1 MSYCIDLNPKQ
12 TKQVWTPLKKPPHPG
27 SVHILSDDALLVL
40 AALREAHWKKIED
53 QQRRC
58 QRSTDGRSYYT
69 QIYAQSFKTEK
80 VDAGPEDRTNLTN
93 TKNDPGPGTVSQVDS
108 SQPHAQL
115 ENFDGDFGNSGTTPT
130 ISIDLVSTVKTEP
143 EGESLSSSKTHN
155 FKDPDEQSGKN
166 RFQLQM
172 LPNQVQR
179 KHEIIVHHQQTK
191 GSDDCKLRPGPS
203 KSDAHSSKLTACLS
217 SHPPTISRYLPSL
230 QNVIGDASQ
239 GLRIS
244 TRTHSLQV
252 SRSQSA
258 EDVEELEGHPTLPMS
273 RTVPSKQNTIGVN
286 SGGSG
291 IFSGAQPLL
300 VSRCLLST
308 EDVEELEGHATLPIS
323 RTVSSICIK
332 QNTIGVN
339 SGGSGIFSGAQP
351 HLVSRCSLS
360 SEDVEEPDGHRVI
373 PSVSKT
379 TPPLQNMPGFVDRSL
394 SQGSRTSLRTCHIP
408 VASDLSSAE
417 DTEGLDDPAAVRDR
431 QQNLSISS
439 KMVTFNTASECPKET
454 IALKLARTEKS
465 LPENQNSVSKGSS
478 SVDVKQLSTHA
489 GSRGRTHHR
498 QTPKPSKRGNICSI
512 GSTSSDAPTA
522 VKKRVIPTF
531 HRTASG
537 LKEKPKNKTGTLS
550 QMSIEQ
556 VMGTNRI
563 SGAPVP
569 AKTITSMSPS
579 ELAKL
584 QEIVSESSE
593 MLMMLTYT
601 DGSTQLREP
610 NEPRKRALS
619 SLHEDG
625 VANSVL
631 VAVQRKAAKKEY
643 MFVSFPLAGLHVGKE
658 NASEATRNV
667 LLEILQS
674 NTRKVCF
681 DAQELMHAIIIN
693 YRLDPQSGCNKWV
706 IMDPKIACWLLDP
719 DNPPVTFSG
728 MLKTFL
734 AGKYNDQTPNNH
746 LAHLELL
753 GPVIGDLTNKLQRK
767 NLWELFI
774 NLEVPLIPILDEI
787 KDVER
792 QCYKKA
798 GHPFQIT
805 SHIQLRQVLFD
816 ELKLDELCP
825 GQKLARTNVQNL
837 KSTSEMVLHKLKD
850 LHPLPELV
858 LTHRQLVK
866 LKSTYLDGLSDYVS
880 GGYIHTSW
888 DQTSAASGRLQS
900 SNPNIQNIPKQ
911 PLQVHKDANGSVVN
925 ESTVSSTA
933 PATTLWMREP
943 FFSHEGWSFIA
954 ADFQSI
960 ELRILA
966 HLSQDAV
973 LLKVF
978 NDAGSTDIFVQLT
991 CEWLG
996 LNLED
1001 VKTGDRERTKRIVYS
1016 VIYGVGAERLAE
1028 TLNDT
1033 KENAKAF
1040 TKSFLVKF
1048 KGVNTFAQR
1057 CISEC
1062 QRHGHVKTIFHRHR
1076 LISNISSQN
1085 FHVRSHAERQAVN
1098 FVIQG
1103 SAADICKLAM
1113 IHIMTVLSE
1122 RNTVRARLLVQ
1133 IHDELLFEVHD
1144 EDINEVKDILKTV
1157 MESTPTL
1164 GESICQLKVPL
1175 PVSLSYGKTWG
1186 HLKQVV

>member
-1 MSYCIDLNPKQ
+1 MKSTELQ
-12 TKQVWTPLKKPPHPG
+12 ELTASEPLSLEEEYEMQKSWFQDENKCTFIMLDKGKWASSTDEIESMCGDVNLFFNDPDEPSIAEIEIMVAESSSRG
-27 SVHILSDDALLVL
+27 KGFGKEALLIMMHYGMDSLKVSRYVAKIGEKNKVSL
-40 AALREAHWKKIED
+40 GLFKKLGFQETSVSKVF
-53 QQRRC
+53 QEV
-58 QRSTDGRSYYT
+58 TLELEVKDGRSYYT

-332 QNTIGVN
+332 HNTIGVN

-774 NLEVPLIPILDEI
+774 NLEVPLIPIL
-787 KDVER
+787 
-792 QCYKKA
+792 A
-798 GHPFQIT
+798 GMEVQG
-805 SHIQLRQVLFD
+805 IQVNQKMLISYSNILKVLFD

-837 KSTSEMVLHKLKD
+837 KSTSEMV
-850 LHPLPELV
+850 
-858 LTHRQLVK
+858 
-866 LKSTYLDGLSDYVS
+866 
-880 GGYIHTSW
+880 
-888 DQTSAASGRLQS
+888 
-900 SNPNIQNIPKQ
+900 NIQNIPKQ

-925 ESTVSSTA
+925 
-933 PATTLWMREP
+933 
-943 FFSHEGWSFIA
+943 
-954 ADFQSI
+954 DFQSI

-1040 TKSFLVKF
+1040 TKSFLGKVK
-1048 KGVNTFAQR
+1048 G
-1057 CISEC
+1057 I
-1062 QRHGHVKTIFHRHR
+1062 
-1076 LISNISSQN
+1076 
-1085 FHVRSHAERQAVN
+1085 
-1098 FVIQG
+1098 
-1103 SAADICKLAM
+1103 
-1113 IHIMTVLSE
+1113 
-1122 RNTVRARLLVQ
+1122 
-1133 IHDELLFEVHD
+1133 
-1144 EDINEVKDILKTV
+1144 
-1157 MESTPTL
+1157 
-1164 GESICQLKVPL
+1164 
-1175 PVSLSYGKTWG
+1175 
-1186 HLKQVV
+1186 